1 MSSATTLGAL
11 DASFGQIASTAGSEM
26 FSVWRS
32 TMRLLMR
39 GDPVAVA
46 EVASL
51 SRLETTLVSRLLSAL
66 KDTEYDDRGRIVGL
80 GLTLRPTAHRFEI
93 EGRALYT
100 WCALDT
106 LIFPDVLGASARV
119 TSTCFATGAPIQL
132 EVGPEGPTG
141 LAPESTVVSLVVPGN
156 NASVRSTFC
165 SQVHFF
171 ASREVAAA
179 WLSERPTASVVTVA
193 EAYGIGLELAKARF
207 GASTRCC

>member
-11 DASFGQIASTAGSEM
+11 DASFGQIESTAGSEM

-39 GDPVAVA
+39 GEPVDVA

-51 SRLETTLVSRLLSAL
+51 SGLETTLVRRLLSAL
-66 KDTEYDDRGRIVGL
+66 RDTEYDDRGRIVGL
-80 GLTLRPTAHRFEI
+80 GLTLRRTAHRFEV

-106 LIFPDVLGASARV
+106 LIFPAVLGASARV
-119 TSTCFATGAPIQL
+119 TSTCYATGAPIQL
-132 EVGPEGPTG
+132 EVGPEGLSG
-141 LAPESTVVSLVVPGN
+141 LAPECTVVSLVVPSDM
-156 NASVRSTFC
+156 ASVRSAFC

-171 ASREVAAA
+171 ASREAAAA
-179 WLSERPTASVVTVA
+179 WLSEHPTASVVTVA
-193 EAYGIGLELAKARF
+193 EAYGIGLALAKARF
-207 GASTRCC
+207 AASPRCC